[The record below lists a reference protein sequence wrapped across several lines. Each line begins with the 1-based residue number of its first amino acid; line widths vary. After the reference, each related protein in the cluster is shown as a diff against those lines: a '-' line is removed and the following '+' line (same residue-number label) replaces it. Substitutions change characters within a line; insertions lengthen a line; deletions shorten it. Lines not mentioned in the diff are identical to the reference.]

1 MSGYFVLKASG
12 TQYMFNLHA
21 GNHEIILTSERYT
34 SKASAQD
41 GIASVQKNAP
51 DDARYQRLTAKDG
64 SPYFSLTA
72 TNGQSIGRSE
82 MYKTTQARDNGIASV
97 KSNAPGRPP
106 RTRPRPEPPRP
117 PMKTPPGLRRRGFS
131 QGCACLAT

>member
-97 KSNAPGRPP
+97 KSNAPGAP
-106 RTRPRPEPPRP
+106 T
-117 PMKTPPGLRRRGFS
+117 KDQT
-131 QGCACLAT
+131 QA